1 MAAYGI
7 SQKGMESMN
16 QLAQDLLDINSN
28 IEECGQA
35 LKQKVAGLGEGLGT
49 YEEEINQLVAEVNKV
64 QEEGSE
70 FIINLSNKAK
80 DLANQIAELLA
91 AGL

>member
-16 QLAQDLLDINSN
+16 QLAQDLLDINNS
-28 IEECGQA
+28 IVECGQA
-35 LKQKVAGLGEGLGT
+35 LKQKVGGLGEGLGT
-49 YEEEINQLVAEVNKV
+49 YEEENNQLVAEVNKV